1 MDFGGLLCKRA
12 ARHPLAPANAPEH
25 DGPPTDAIQP
35 QHVQIAAEMADECQP
50 VDLHRLVDQLCR
62 RIDHRIERYRRVTAL
77 FEASGDVEY
86 AATFRRMM
94 RVEEQ
99 DLQIFEGLL
108 DDLQQRSAPGAVE

>member
-1 MDFGGLLCKRA
+1 MDFVGLLCKRA
-12 ARHPLAPANAPEH
+12 ARQPLAPVYAPEH
-25 DGPPTDAIQP
+25 DGQTTNAQQP
-35 QHVQIAAEMADECQP
+35 QHVQVVAEMADQCQP
-50 VDLHRLVDQLCR
+50 VDLQQLLDQICR

-86 AATFRRMM
+86 AWTFRRMT

-108 DDLQQRSAPGAVE
+108 DDLQRQFAPRAPE

>member
-12 ARHPLAPANAPEH
+12 ARHPLAPANARED
-25 DGPPTDAIQP
+25 DGPPTNTQQP
-35 QHVQIAAEMADECQP
+35 QHVQIIAEMAEQCQP
-50 VDLHRLVDQLCR
+50 VDLQQLLDQICR

-86 AATFRRMM
+86 AWTFRRMT

-108 DDLQQRSAPGAVE
+108 DDLQRRFAPRAPE

>member
-1 MDFGGLLCKRA
+1 MDFVGLLCKRA
-12 ARHPLAPANAPEH
+12 ARHPMAPVDAPAH
-25 DGPPTDAIQP
+25 DGPPTNAEQP
-35 QHVQIAAEMADECQP
+35 QHFQIVAEMADQCP
-50 VDLHRLVDQLCR
+50 PADLQQLLDQICR

-86 AATFRRMM
+86 AWTFRRMT

-108 DDLQQRSAPGAVE
+108 EDLRVRFDPRAAE